1 MSETTKRWTPG
12 RWSLVGGG
20 VLVVLLTVVKIAWH
34 PEPSWRAQRD
44 LAKNHRLGEADVA
57 PRWFVPAG
65 SETPA
70 GRYLAEAKAKDEL
83 IRPDDL
89 RSMPDLRP
97 LSADRAVVLVPLAQ
111 DELPLVSL
119 LGPGTAVRLCCRE
132 TRGGGTKPETDEPVE
147 TEAGDAADDEG
158 KEAEA
163 PETPQK
169 DEAQAEEDEE
179 VEDAGE
185 AGEMEKAEEPQ
196 EEEKPQ
202 ETGEVAASWTCIDP
216 VLEVAA
222 VLAEGEPVTSG
233 DLALAVLRSVD
244 PTRLEVCLTAERR
257 RFWVVTGEAAE
268 RSP

>member
-1 MSETTKRWTPG
+1 MSETTERWTPG
-12 RWSLVGGG
+12 RWSLIGGG

-57 PRWFVPAG
+57 PRWFAPAG
-65 SETPA
+65 SETPT

-97 LSADRAVVLVPLAQ
+97 LGADRAVALVPLAQ

-132 TRGGGTKPETDEPVE
+132 TRGGGTKPETDEPAE
-147 TEAGDAADDEG
+147 TETGDAEEEQGEEG
-158 KEAEA
+158 EA
-163 PETPQK
+163 PDT
-169 DEAQAEEDEE
+169 AQEDPAQTG
-179 VEDAGE
+179 EDE
-185 AGEMEKAEEPQ
+185 AGEEEKADEPQ
-196 EEEKPQ
+196 EEENPQEGEKPQ
-202 ETGEVAASWTCIDP
+202 EAGEVAASWTCIDP

-233 DLALAVLRSVD
+233 DLALAVPRSVD

-257 RFWVVTGEAAE
+257 RFWVVTGEAVAG
-268 RSP
+268 R